1 MTMSTIANEINLENR
16 TEEIFED
23 MMKSFKDLTLM
34 EERIVY
40 HVAGIQ
46 AQQETT

>member
-1 MTMSTIANEINLENR
+1 MTMSTLQNEVILENR

-23 MMKSFKDLTLM
+23 MMKSFRDLTDI
-34 EERIVY
+34 EERMVY
-40 HVAGIQ
+40 HMAGLQ